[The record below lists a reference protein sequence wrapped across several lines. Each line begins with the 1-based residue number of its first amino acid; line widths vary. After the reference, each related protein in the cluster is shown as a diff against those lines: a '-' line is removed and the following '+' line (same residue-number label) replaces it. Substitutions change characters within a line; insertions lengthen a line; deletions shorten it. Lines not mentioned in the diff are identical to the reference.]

1 MSRILINTER
11 CKKCGVCIELCPRR
25 VYVANLEGYP
35 TPAHMEKCTK
45 CQLCELWCPDYAVEV
60 EVQEN
65 GA

>member
-1 MSRILINTER
+1 
-11 CKKCGVCIELCPRR
+11 
-25 VYVANLEGYP
+25 
-35 TPAHMEKCTK
+35 MEKCTK